1 MYRVGDSTCEVTEK
15 IVPVVAIVDGV
26 KIEFYP
32 DEHPPPHFHARLA
45 EFVAQI
51 EIRNCRVLRGSLP
64 PAKLN
69 RVLSWAA
76 RHQPGLMNAWT
87 AVEELRKP
95 EKIDD

>member
-1 MYRVGDSTCEVTEK
+1 VIAEK
-15 IVPVVAIVDGV
+15 AVPVVAIVDGV

-32 DEHPPPHFHARLA
+32 DEHPPPHFHARSA

-76 RHQPGLMNAWT
+76 RHQSGLMNAWT

-95 EKIDD
+95 EKIND

>member
-1 MYRVGDSTCEVTEK
+1 M
-15 IVPVVAIVDGV
+15 PVVAIVDAV

-32 DEHPPPHFHARLA
+32 DEHPPPHFHA

-51 EIRNCRVLRGSLP
+51 EIRTSKVLRGSLP

-76 RHQPGLMNAWT
+76 GHQEGLMNAWT

-95 EKIDD
+95 EKIND